1 MAAVAFTSGSPIST
15 HEGKALD
22 QDVAPIKKWLPRVI
36 GRIAR
41 MALPHIGF
49 EAKIRLADTILQD
62 CGFGS
67 GADLASSNEETVFEL
82 LPDENPVLVD
92 VGAHIGEYTTRFL
105 ARFHEGRAYA
115 FEPVQAH
122 FNLLQQELPHQD
134 RVELVQCAVSDFEGE
149 AFAKQTRPRPFFHFI

>member
-1 MAAVAFTSGSPIST
+1 
-15 HEGKALD
+15 
-22 QDVAPIKKWLPRVI
+22 
-36 GRIAR
+36 

-67 GADLASSNEETVFEL
+67 GADLASSNEETVFDL

-92 VGAHIGEYTTRFL
+92 VGAHIGEYTKRFL

-149 AFAKQTRPRPFFHFI
+149 AFAKQTQPRPFFHLI